1 MHLRHIRPRS
11 VEWYDALETEGGA
24 RASSASGVAW
34 LRHAQPIAG
43 GAGPFEGPAEDVARL
58 SEEAARLRTLRE
70 MEGVPERKQS
80 PRDRGRNYD
89 S

>member
-24 RASSASGVAW
+24 RA
-34 LRHAQPIAG
+34 I
-43 GAGPFEGPAEDVARL
+43 VARL
-58 SEEAARLRTLRE
+58 SEEASQLRALRE
-70 MEGVPERKQS
+70 IEGVPERKQS

>member
-11 VEWYDALETEGGA
+11 VDWYDALETEGGA
-24 RASSASGVAW
+24 RA
-34 LRHAQPIAG
+34 I
-43 GAGPFEGPAEDVARL
+43 VARM
-58 SEEAARLRTLRE
+58 SEEAVQLKALRE
-70 MEGVPERKQS
+70 LDRLPERKQS

>member
-24 RASSASGVAW
+24 RA
-34 LRHAQPIAG
+34 I
-43 GAGPFEGPAEDVARL
+43 VARL
-58 SEEAARLRTLRE
+58 SEEAAELRTLRE
-70 MEGVPERKQS
+70 SEGDPERKQS
-80 PRDRGRNYD
+80 ARERGRNYG

>member
-11 VEWYDALETEGGA
+11 VDWYDALETEGGA
-24 RASSASGVAW
+24 RA
-34 LRHAQPIAG
+34 I
-43 GAGPFEGPAEDVARL
+43 VARL
-58 SEEAARLRTLRE
+58 SEEAAQLRTLRE
-70 MEGVPERKQS
+70 LEGMPERKQS

>member
-24 RASSASGVAW
+24 RA
-34 LRHAQPIAG
+34 I
-43 GAGPFEGPAEDVARL
+43 VARL
-58 SEEAARLRTLRE
+58 SEEAVRVPAMREFDGMPEQKAAARGDR
-70 MEGVPERKQS
+70 
-80 PRDRGRNYD
+80 PRLTYD

>member
-24 RASSASGVAW
+24 RA
-34 LRHAQPIAG
+34 I
-43 GAGPFEGPAEDVARL
+43 VARL
-58 SEEAARLRTLRE
+58 SEEVVQLRTLRE
-70 MEGVPERKQS
+70 MDGTQERKQS

>member
-11 VEWYDALETEGGA
+11 VDWYDALETEGGA
-24 RASSASGVAW
+24 RA
-34 LRHAQPIAG
+34 I
-43 GAGPFEGPAEDVARL
+43 VARL
-58 SEEAARLRTLRE
+58 SEEAAQLRTLRE

>member
-24 RASSASGVAW
+24 RA
-34 LRHAQPIAG
+34 I
-43 GAGPFEGPAEDVARL
+43 VARL
-58 SEEAARLRTLRE
+58 PDEAVQLRTLRE
-70 MEGVPERKQS
+70 MEGMPERKPS

>member
-24 RASSASGVAW
+24 RA
-34 LRHAQPIAG
+34 I
-43 GAGPFEGPAEDVARL
+43 VARL
-58 SEEAARLRTLRE
+58 SEEAAQLRTLRE

>member
-11 VEWYDALETEGGA
+11 VDWYDALETEGGA
-24 RASSASGVAW
+24 RA
-34 LRHAQPIAG
+34 I
-43 GAGPFEGPAEDVARL
+43 VARM
-58 SEEAARLRTLRE
+58 SEEAAQPRTLRE

>member
-1 MHLRHIRPRS
+1 VL
-11 VEWYDALETEGGA
+11 
-24 RASSASGVAW
+24 GVVA
-34 LRHAQPIAG
+34 AD
-43 GAGPFEGPAEDVARL
+43 AEDVARL

>member
-11 VEWYDALETEGGA
+11 VEWYDALETEGVA
-24 RASSASGVAW
+24 RAV
-34 LRHAQPIAG
+34 
-43 GAGPFEGPAEDVARL
+43 VARL
-58 SEEAARLRTLRE
+58 SEEAVQLRALRE
-70 MEGVPERKQS
+70 LEGVPQRKQS